1 MCQNA
6 IFLVYKE
13 LECVDL
19 KKGTENRWMYDQ
31 QKSRY
36 NSQRKKIL
44 NLKNLIVKKHLIS
57 KNNEEPETH
66 VPKNYTIVNSF
77 FKRV

>member
-1 MCQNA
+1 
-6 IFLVYKE
+6 
-13 LECVDL
+13 
-19 KKGTENRWMYDQ
+19 MYDQ

-66 VPKNYTIVNSF
+66 VPKNYTIVNPF